1 MHLQLKYCNLEGCFF
16 RLQAF
21 QSSLQG
27 KTWRTLLPRGVAEV
41 VFFLFFLAR
50 DKNVLA
56 KCILQ
61 GLPHCPISLIVLGC
75 VRGSDNAAW
84 QLKAFLQTRPH
95 HFTLPENQDS
105 PSSVVCLQRNSEC
118 LLIPAPPPR
127 SCL

>member
-1 MHLQLKYCNLEGCFF
+1 MHLQLKYCNLEGRFF

-21 QSSLQG
+21 QSSLQR

-75 VRGSDNAAW
+75 VRGSDNE
-84 QLKAFLQTRPH
+84 K
-95 HFTLPENQDS
+95 
-105 PSSVVCLQRNSEC
+105 SSVAAKSILVDSSSSLHS
-118 LLIPAPPPR
+118 
-127 SCL
+127 S